1 MSATHRQILIA
12 PDSFKSSATAA
23 DVAHALAQGWKS
35 VYPADDVVEL
45 PLADGGEG
53 TLDALAA
60 GRTDACWHEV
70 EVTGPDS
77 RPVVARWLR
86 LGDGTAA
93 VELAQSSGLP
103 QMEQLDALGAHTRG
117 LGEVIAAALDT
128 KPRRLLVGLGGS
140 AGTDGGTGCLSAL
153 GARFTDAD
161 GQPIP
166 LGGGGLGRLA
176 HADLSALR
184 PAPPDGVVCLTD
196 VSAPL
201 LGPAGAAAVFAP
213 QKGATPAQVAL
224 LEQGLGRLH
233 RVLGG
238 DAEATGAGAAGGTA
252 YGLRAAWG
260 ASTASGAD
268 EIAAAVDLTSAVS
281 AADLVITGE
290 GRFDATSLTGK
301 VVGNLVDLAAAAG
314 TPLAIVAGQSDCART
329 ARDPGP
335 PSPHRAGRQ
344 CRRGAA

>member
-1 MSATHRQILIA
+1 M
-12 PDSFKSSATAA
+12 
-23 DVAHALAQGWKS
+23 
-35 VYPADDVVEL
+35 
-45 PLADGGEG
+45 
-53 TLDALAA
+53 
-60 GRTDACWHEV
+60 
-70 EVTGPDS
+70 
-77 RPVVARWLR
+77 LR
-86 LGDGTAA
+86 DGTAV

-103 QMEQLDALGAHTRG
+103 PIAQPDPLGAHTFG
-117 LGEVIAAALDT
+117 LGEVIAACLDAGA
-128 KPRRLLVGLGGS
+128 RRLVVGLGGS
-140 AGTDGGTGCLSAL
+140 ASTDGGTGCLSAL
-153 GARFTDAD
+153 GARFADAD

-260 ASTASGAD
+260 ASTSRGAD
-268 EIAAAVDLTSAVS
+268 EIAAAVGLASAVS
-281 AADLVITGE
+281 RADLVITGE

-301 VVGNLVDLAAAAG
+301 VVGNLVDLAATAG
-314 TPLAIVAGQSDCART
+314 TPLAIVAGQSAAPAPPGTVALLRLAELAGSADEAQ
-329 ARDPGP
+329 RDPLRWL
-335 PSPHRAGRQ
+335 HDAGSELARLDT
-344 CRRGAA
+344 RTP